1 MYHKPCFALL
11 VVALAV
17 AAGAAHAQD
26 QRYGFGHAL
35 SDAEIAGWNIDVR
48 PDGIGLPAG
57 RGEVAQGRAVYA
69 QRCASCHGEDL
80 KGAMGALV
88 GGKGTL
94 GTDKPLRTVG
104 SYWPY
109 ATTLYDF
116 VHRAMPFDA
125 PQSLTPDEVY
135 AVSAYILFENQII
148 GENDVM
154 NATTLPQVA
163 MPNRNGFYGPDPRP
177 DVFNVP
183 CRTDCKQAAPRRE
196 VERATGTGASG
207 APTTGVGGGG
217 SPQ

>member
-1 MYHKPCFALL
+1 MHRKSCLGW
-11 VVALAV
+11 LAV
-17 AAGAAHAQD
+17 AFATAVGAAYAQD
-26 QRYGFGHAL
+26 QRFGFGHAL
-35 SDAEIAGWNIDVR
+35 SDAAVAGSNIDVR

-57 RGEVAQGRAVYA
+57 RGDAAQGRAVYA

-88 GGKGTL
+88 GGKGSL

-125 PQSLTPDEVY
+125 PQTLTPDEVY

-148 GENDVM
+148 SEDTVM
-154 NATTLPQVA
+154 DAMTLPQVA
-163 MPNRNGFYGPDPRP
+163 MPNRDGFTGPDPRP

-183 CRTDCKQAAPRRE
+183 CRANCKSTEPRLN
-196 VERATGTGASG
+196 VERATGSGASG
-207 APTTGVGGGG
+207 ATTTGVGGG